1 MSTEYARPCRSA
13 GRRRARRT
21 SREGERGREGERERG
36 RESGRGARGESGA
49 ELHCLLYL
57 LLRTRDTP
65 TLRVKLYETS
75 HAEIIVFAF

>member
-21 SREGERGREGERERG
+21 SRESGRERG
-36 RESGRGARGESGA
+36 SEGGRGARGESGA
-49 ELHCLLYL
+49 EFHCLLYL
-57 LLRTRDTP
+57 LLRNRDTP

>member
-21 SREGERGREGERERG
+21 SREVAGEREGE

-49 ELHCLLYL
+49 EFHCLLYL
-57 LLRTRDTP
+57 LLRNRDTP

>member
-1 MSTEYARPCRSA
+1 MFTEYARPCHSA

-21 SREGERGREGERERG
+21 SREVAVEREGD